1 MTKRWDPRSVWLDLL
16 LRPWALAAMV
26 GCVGASL
33 AKLLA
38 LLAVEAPVFLP
49 IAGIL
54 GTLAGYY
61 IYHLTRTFIPSGQDR
76 QNFRALT
83 LAAAFLLLKVISY
96 VGRPF
101 AVARA
106 DVQSWLVK
114 PYLFFDSRTLTGFVF
129 FFLGWVIALRTA
141 ADFDR
146 IGLPLEN
153 DQEVPPWQ
161 TLQGRFFVGGVLLM
175 LFSGI
180 VRLGIADL
188 LNMERPP
195 VPGLLLNVLLYFG
208 LGLVFMG
215 QTYFVVLMT
224 RWREQKVRI
233 ARGLE
238 GRWVWYTLIFLSLA
252 ALIAFVLPTGYTL
265 PLLDIL
271 AWILYLIGL
280 FVWFIVYLVQLLLLP
295 IAWLIEQLTGRQAQ
309 QPDFTPMPTP
319 EALPNAAPQESG
331 SGWFVILRSVLFWG
345 VVIGIFVTLIRN
357 YVQDNPAFVA
367 ALIRLRVVKT
377 LRAWGRAFWRW
388 LRGATTALVERLPEG
403 LRPGRRRA
411 STPADEYGRDRRRA
425 DTARARVLATYLAT
439 LEEAREE
446 GVPRRESQT
455 PNEYRGTLSPA
466 IPEAMPQIDELT
478 AVFIEARYS
487 RHPLTPA
494 DVERARV
501 DARRVRQALLAR
513 RRRRQ
518 EESTT
523 PPEDDDV

>member
-1 MTKRWDPRSVWLDLL
+1 VTKRWDPRSIWLDLL

-49 IAGIL
+49 IAGVL

-83 LAAAFLLLKVISY
+83 LVVAFLALKVISY
-96 VGRPF
+96 VGRPL
-101 AVARA
+101 AIARA
-106 DVQSWLVK
+106 DVRSWLVK

-146 IGLPLEN
+146 IGLPSKN
-153 DQEVPPWQ
+153 DDEVPPWQ

-175 LFSGI
+175 IFSGI
-180 VRLGIADL
+180 ARLGIADL

-208 LGLVFMG
+208 LGLIFMG
-215 QTYFVVLMT
+215 QTHFVVLMT
-224 RWREQKVRI
+224 RWRKQRVRI

-252 ALIAFVLPTGYTL
+252 ALIAFILPTGYTV

-271 AWILYLIGL
+271 AWIFYFIGL
-280 FVWFIVYLVQLLLLP
+280 FVWFIIYLVQLLLLP
-295 IAWLIEQLTGRQAQ
+295 IAWLMEQLTGRQAQ
-309 QPDFTPMPTP
+309 QPDFSPMPTP
-319 EALPNAAPQESG
+319 QALPDVAPQEGGPS
-331 SGWFVILRSVLFWG
+331 WFVILRSLLFWG
-345 VVIGIFVTLIRN
+345 VVVGILVTLIRN

-367 ALIRLRVVKT
+367 ALLRLRIVKT
-377 LRAWGRAFWRW
+377 LRAWGRGFWRW

-403 LRPGRRRA
+403 LRP
-411 STPADEYGRDRRRA
+411 DRRHATVGKDSDAQEQQRA
-425 DTARARVLATYLAT
+425 DTARAKVLATYLAT

-446 GVPRRESQT
+446 GVPRRDSQT
-455 PNEYRGTLSPA
+455 PNEYRGTLSPV
-466 IPEAMPQIDELT
+466 IPDAVPQVDELT
-478 AVFIEARYS
+478 AVFVEARYS
-487 RHPLTPA
+487 RHPLTQA
-494 DVERARV
+494 DVERARA
-501 DARRVRQALLAR
+501 DAQRVRQALLAR
-513 RRRRQ
+513 RRQRQ
-518 EESTT
+518 EGSVS
-523 PPEDDDV
+523 PAEDDV